1 MKPKTPQP
9 AKTPK
14 TKPEAPIG
22 ADFGEYLFAPR
33 RLGQVPEEPNT
44 PLEAKL
50 FAALRSFISDNASAP
65 LKALIPKIRN
75 AIENHQYEPLLDPK
89 NIKVYRAVSLPV
101 NDLKNLLEPYG
112 MELVR
117 DKCTTCSL
125 PGQLPPQKQRIVQ
138 SWTSKLKSLDYFLFG
153 WGEQK
158 AVVVFVARTN
168 AEGNTF
174 FGKPY
179 ELASVVYPDHASEF
193 ETISIGAV
201 EHDGFAYY
209 IPASEKDHKFSTDD
223 LYLAVKKVK

>member
-1 MKPKTPQP
+1 
-9 AKTPK
+9 
-14 TKPEAPIG
+14 
-22 ADFGEYLFAPR
+22 
-33 RLGQVPEEPNT
+33 
-44 PLEAKL
+44 
-50 FAALRSFISDNASAP
+50 
-65 LKALIPKIRN
+65 
-75 AIENHQYEPLLDPK
+75 
-89 NIKVYRAVSLPV
+89 
-101 NDLKNLLEPYG
+101 